1 MRRMSF
7 AQFVLNE
14 SKNSYVESIKTLVDK
29 IKEDRKENSDKEDLE
44 EFGEK
49 VLKSLKKIINI
60 AVKEDVYLESKE
72 LIKDIE
78 DILKDAKISDKLV
91 SAYFDAGL
99 NPTKRESFEAK
110 VRADVAETKS
120 AGKSEKESG
129 DKDED
134 ETDEDI
140 KKKAKENAKDDSKL
154 EKEVEKEAE
163 EDSKK
168 KVVKKIL
175 LGIVDKKDD
184 GEITKGIVLDTDLP
198 AKKIEGL
205 EYREDVLAA
214 GFNAKN
220 LKTPAEISRY
230 AKKLG
235 GTSIYWFDFDNTE
248 YGDDVWKVVSF

>member
-7 AQFVLNE
+7 AEFVLKE
-14 SKNSYVESIKTLVDK
+14 SKNVYLESIQKLVDK
-29 IKEDRKENSDKEDLE
+29 IKEDRKENSEKEDLE

-49 VLKSLKKIINI
+49 VLKAVKKLINI
-60 AVKEDVYLESKE
+60 AVKEDVYIESRE

-78 DILKDAKISDKLV
+78 EILKDAKISDKLV
-91 SAYFDAGL
+91 SVYFEAGL
-99 NPTKRESFEAK
+99 NPNKRESFEAK

-120 AGKSEKESG
+120 AGKSEKNSD

-140 KKKAKENAKDDSKL
+140 KKKAKENAKEDSKL

-168 KVVKKIL
+168 KVIKKIL
-175 LGIVDKKDD
+175 LGIVDKKED
-184 GEITKGIVLDTDLP
+184 GEVVKGMILDTDLP
-198 AKKIEGL
+198 AKKIEEL
-205 EYREDVLAA
+205 DKREDVVAA

-248 YGDDVWKVVSF
+248 YGDDIWKIVKI

>member
-1 MRRMSF
+1 MRRMTF
-7 AQFVLNE
+7 AEFILNE
-14 SKNSYVESIKTLVDK
+14 SKNSYIESIKTLVDK
-29 IKEDRKENSDKEDLE
+29 IKEDRKEDKENEYSE

-49 VLKSLKKIINI
+49 VYKAVKKLINI
-60 AVKEDVYLESKE
+60 AVKEDVYIDSKE

-78 DILKDAKISDKLV
+78 EILSAAKISDKLV
-91 SAYFDAGL
+91 SAYFEAGL
-99 NPTKRESFEAK
+99 NPAKRESFESK
-110 VRADVAETKS
+110 VRADVADTKS
-120 AGKSEKESG
+120 VGKSEKTS
-129 DKDED
+129 DVKDED

-140 KKKAKENAKDDSKL
+140 KKKAKENAKEDSKL

-175 LGIVDKKDD
+175 LGIVEKRED
-184 GEITKGIVLDTDLP
+184 GEVTKGMILDTDLP
-198 AKKIEGL
+198 AKKIEEL
-205 EYREDVLAA
+205 DKREDVVAA

-220 LKTPAEISRY
+220 LKSIAEISRY

-248 YGDDVWKVVSF
+248 YGDDVWKVVKI

>member
-7 AQFVLNE
+7 AEFILKE
-14 SKNSYVESIKTLVDK
+14 SKNVYLESIQKLVDK
-29 IKEDRKENSDKEDLE
+29 IKEDRKEDSEKEDLE
-44 EFGEK
+44 EFGQK
-49 VLKSLKKIINI
+49 VLKAVKKLINI
-60 AVKEDVYLESKE
+60 AVKEDVYLESKD
-72 LIKDIE
+72 LVKDIE
-78 DILKDAKISDKLV
+78 EILKDAKISDKLV
-91 SAYFDAGL
+91 SAYFEAGL

-120 AGKSEKESG
+120 AGKSEKNSD

-168 KVVKKIL
+168 KVIKKIL
-175 LGIVDKKDD
+175 LGIVDKKED
-184 GEITKGIVLDTDLP
+184 GEVVKGMILDTELP
-198 AKKIEGL
+198 AKKIESL
-205 EYREDVLAA
+205 DKREDVVAS

-248 YGDDVWKVVSF
+248 YGDDIWKVVKV

>member
-7 AQFVLNE
+7 AEFVLNE
-14 SKNSYVESIKTLVDK
+14 SKNVYIESIQKLVDK
-29 IKEDRKENSDKEDLE
+29 IKEDKKESNEKEYLE

-49 VLKSLKKIINI
+49 VLKAVKKLINI
-60 AVKEDVYLESKE
+60 AVKEDVYIESRE

-78 DILKDAKISDKLV
+78 EILKDAKISDKLV
-91 SAYFDAGL
+91 SVYFEAGL
-99 NPTKRESFEAK
+99 NPNKRESFEAK

-120 AGKSEKESG
+120 AGKSEKNSD

-140 KKKAKENAKDDSKL
+140 KKKAKENAKEDSKL

-168 KVVKKIL
+168 KVIKKIL
-175 LGIVDKKDD
+175 LGIVDKKED
-184 GEITKGIVLDTDLP
+184 GEVVKGMILDTDLP
-198 AKKIEGL
+198 AKKIEEL
-205 EYREDVLAA
+205 DKREDVVAA

-248 YGDDVWKVVSF
+248 YGDDIWKIVKI